1 VHPQPK
7 IGSAAM
13 RWSATIFLPRLCRR
27 DLKKSV
33 QPGTAKNIPAEAGG
47 RPEKIVIEPFRLV
60 LVPGAHASIY
70 VAQHIEGDGMICSSQ
85 DPLSAIS

>member
-1 VHPQPK
+1 
-7 IGSAAM
+7 M

-33 QPGTAKNIPAEAGG
+33 QTGTAKNIPAEAGA

-60 LVPGAHASIY
+60 LVPGAHASTY
-70 VAQHIEGDGMICSSQ
+70 VGQQEGDGMICSSQ